1 MGKILLIICLII
13 VTSCAHNQ
21 TLEDGEAYHPVSSS
35 NLNAGFMGCLYT
47 TLVFGLLGFLLSPD
61 KESQKANVAVFG
73 SLGCAAGGA
82 GGYYYS
88 RLKEQEE
95 LNKMGGDLSTY
106 RSYNED
112 LVKFYKRNG
121 P

>member
-1 MGKILLIICLII
+1 MGKLLLIVYLVI
-13 VTSCAHNQ
+13 VTSCAHNPG
-21 TLEDGEAYHPVSSS
+21 LEDEMAYHPVSTA
-35 NLNAGFMGCLYT
+35 NLNAGFKGCLYT
-47 TLVFGLLGFLLSPD
+47 TLVFGLLGFLLSPE
-61 KESQKANVAVFG
+61 KKSQKANAAVFG

-82 GGYYYS
+82 GGFYYS

-95 LNKMGGDLSTY
+95 LNKMGGDLSIY

-112 LVKFYKRNG
+112 LVKFYKGKR